1 MKDDHGGDFIDLSAA
16 LAPVQA
22 HLFEMLLRFKT
33 GKPLVPENDRQVH
46 CLFQIVG
53 KLRNLSA
60 LRAFLASHMK
70 GLPDNNLMNLV
81 FDGEA
86 SQRFD
91 VGGHIPS
98 SESRTGLSRNQQGVA
113 DRDSD
118 VPVTYVQSHNPHIFM
133 IPARA
138 DAGL

>member
-1 MKDDHGGDFIDLSAA
+1 
-16 LAPVQA
+16 
-22 HLFEMLLRFKT
+22 MLLRFKT
-33 GKPLVPENDRQVH
+33 GEPLVPKNDRQVQR
-46 CLFQIVG
+46 LFQIVS

-60 LRAFLASHMK
+60 LRALLTSHMK
-70 GLPDNNLMNLV
+70 GLPDNNLVDLV

-91 VGGHIPS
+91 VGGQILS
-98 SESRTGLSRNQQGVA
+98 TEGRTGLSSNQKGVA

-133 IPARA
+133 IPARV
-138 DAGL
+138 DAGI

>member
-1 MKDDHGGDFIDLSAA
+1 
-16 LAPVQA
+16 
-22 HLFEMLLRFKT
+22 
-33 GKPLVPENDRQVH
+33 
-46 CLFQIVG
+46 
-53 KLRNLSA
+53 
-60 LRAFLASHMK
+60 MK

-98 SESRTGLSRNQQGVA
+98 TESRPGLSSDHQGVA
-113 DRDSD
+113 DCDSD
-118 VPVTYVQSHNPHIFM
+118 ISVTYVQSHNPHIFM